1 MRAGNPVKLITGK
14 GETMMNMRSITA
26 VAVVLAISACGNDKE
41 TMSDQDSGSEPQ
53 QAVAID
59 VSSIESVEI
68 VPGLSRRILQD
79 GSGAVAAAGQTA
91 VVHYTGWLFDASAQ
105 NSRGD
110 KFDSSRDRGVHFE
123 FPLGGGR
130 VIKGWDQGVI
140 GMHVGEIR
148 ELTIAPEMA
157 YGDRQVG
164 ALIPPGS
171 TLVFEVELADL
182 KDPGQE
188 QSDTP

>member
-1 MRAGNPVKLITGK
+1 MKTGNPVKSITGK
-14 GETMMNMRSITA
+14 GKIMMNMRSITA
-26 VAVVLAISACGNDKE
+26 AVVVLAISACGNDNG
-41 TMSDQDSGSEPQ
+41 TTSDQDSGSEPQ
-53 QAVAID
+53 QAAAID

-68 VPGLSRRILQD
+68 VPGLSRRIIQE

-105 NSRGD
+105 NSRGN

-148 ELTIAPEMA
+148 ELTIASEMA

-182 KDPGQE
+182 KGTGQE